1 MLVSLAAV
9 AAPAVVDDAVAINAN
24 VEPQTVIKEQ
34 VLAALVNVAAA
45 DADVADVDNWC

>member
-9 AAPAVVDDAVAINAN
+9 AAPAVVDDAVATNAN

-34 VLAALVNVAAA
+34 VLAVAVAAA
-45 DADVADVDNWC
+45 DAVVADVDNWC